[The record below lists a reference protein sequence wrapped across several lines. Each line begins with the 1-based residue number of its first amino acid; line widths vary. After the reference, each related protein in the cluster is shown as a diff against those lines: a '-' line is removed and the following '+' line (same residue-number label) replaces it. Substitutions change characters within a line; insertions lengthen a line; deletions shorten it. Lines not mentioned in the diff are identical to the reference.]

1 MGGGRGKKGWGRRI
15 LPRCAVLGINAI
27 FFSFVK
33 QRNSGFLRQMRFL
46 LSPNHRCCQSQTLKE
61 RAVDLQ
67 TRGLSHLEQ
76 SPAVKPLSFGDLG
89 TSLSVHF
96 SSLLSFPLVS
106 QYLLPRVQFLWM
118 LKISRGCFY
127 IPSCKDITIL
137 WGLEGEGRGVRT

>member
-1 MGGGRGKKGWGRRI
+1 MASSG
-15 LPRCAVLGINAI
+15 RCASSCPQTTGAA
-27 FFSFVK
+27 K
-33 QRNSGFLRQMRFL
+33 A
-46 LSPNHRCCQSQTLKE
+46 QTLKE
-61 RAVDLQ
+61 RAVDLP

-89 TSLSVHF
+89 TSLSIHF

-127 IPSCKDITIL
+127 IPSCKDITRL
-137 WGLEGEGRGVRT
+137 WGLEGEGRGIRTKVIFKTSALGFFSLWRILFKNKMK

>member
-1 MGGGRGKKGWGRRI
+1 MASSG
-15 LPRCAVLGINAI
+15 RCASSCPQTTGAA
-27 FFSFVK
+27 K
-33 QRNSGFLRQMRFL
+33 A
-46 LSPNHRCCQSQTLKE
+46 QTLKE
-61 RAVDLQ
+61 QAVDLQ
-67 TRGLSHLEQ
+67 TYGLFHLEQ

-127 IPSCKDITIL
+127 IPSCKDITRL
-137 WGLEGEGRGVRT
+137 WGLEGEGRGIRTKVIFKTSTLGFLVFGKFYSRTK